1 MSAETL
7 ALASTVHC
15 FHCGEANP
23 PAATWRAVVDGEER
37 AFCCAGCLAVAQTIR
52 AAGLS
57 AFYER
62 RDAFAASLPR
72 DRADEAFDA
81 EAAEAVVT
89 ASDAGRSETALLIEG
104 LRCGACVWLI
114 ETWLARQ
121 PGVCDAHVNLAT
133 RRARVRFVQ
142 ERIGV
147 AAILRS
153 IAVIGYRAHPYD
165 PARREAMVRKES
177 RALLTRAAVA
187 LLAMMQVMMFAVP
200 AYVTS
205 DGVDAEYA
213 ALMNFASL
221 VLTLPVVL
229 YAAAPFFA
237 GAWRSVTNRALG
249 MDVPIA
255 LGVAAA
261 FIASAW
267 STLRGEGHVY
277 FDSVTMFVALV
288 LCARWL
294 ELRVRERA
302 GDVLETMARD
312 APLTAQRLR
321 RFPDENGIETV
332 SARALEPGDV
342 VRVATG
348 ATVPA
353 DGTVVDGRSSVE
365 EAILTGESR
374 PCAKGAG
381 DRVLAGSINRESPL
395 VLRVD
400 AVGEATALR
409 GIARLAERAAAERP
423 AAARLADRV
432 ARAFVA
438 GLLVVAAA
446 AACAWTFIEPARA
459 LPVAIAVLVVSCP
472 CALSLATP
480 AALAAAAGAL
490 ARLRVLCVRPN
501 ALETLA
507 RVTHVVFDKT
517 GTLTTGELKLVRID
531 AFAGDDAR
539 QLARAIALEHGSTHP
554 IARALA
560 AQVPAERV
568 VAHDVVAIPGCGVEG
583 TIGGA
588 RYRLGRPAWASPV
601 ALAPKRCAPG
611 AGEIVVA
618 LADATRVLATLRF
631 RDELRTDMPALI
643 ASLRNAGIGASIV
656 SGDDPATVADV
667 AGKVGIGE
675 HRGAASPADK
685 QAYIAALQA
694 RGEVVAMVGD
704 GVNDAPGLARAD
716 VSIAFGNAATLAQWT
731 ADVVV
736 PGADAQRIARALATA
751 RRAFRI
757 VRENLAWALVYNAV
771 AIPLAAIGWLTPLAA
786 AAGMSAS
793 SLAVVLNAWRLRSA
807 RA

>member
-1 MSAETL
+1 VSAETL
-7 ALASTVHC
+7 VLDSTAHC
-15 FHCGEANP
+15 FHCGDANS
-23 PAATWRAVVDGEER
+23 PAAAWRAVVDGEER
-37 AFCCAGCLAVAQTIR
+37 VFCCAGCMAVAQTIR
-52 AAGLS
+52 AAGLA
-57 AFYER
+57 AFYQR
-62 RDAFAASLPR
+62 RAAPAASFPR
-72 DRADEAFDA
+72 DRTDESLDA

-89 ASDAGRSETALLIEG
+89 ASGDGRSETALLIEG

-114 ETWLARQ
+114 ETWLVRQ
-121 PGVCDAHVNLAT
+121 PGVCDAQVNLAT
-133 RRARVRFVQ
+133 RRARVRFAP
-142 ERIGV
+142 ERTGV
-147 AAILRS
+147 AAILQA
-153 IAVIGYRAHPYD
+153 IAAIGYRAHPYD
-165 PARREAMVRKES
+165 PARREAMARKES
-177 RALLTRAAVA
+177 RTLLTRAAVA

-200 AYVTS
+200 AYVST

-213 ALMNFASL
+213 SLMNFASL

-229 YAAAPFFA
+229 YSAAPFFV

-261 FIASAW
+261 FAASAW

-302 GDVLETMARD
+302 GDALEATARD
-312 APLTAQRLR
+312 APLTAQRLTAY
-321 RFPDENGIETV
+321 PDANEIEIV
-332 SARALEPGDV
+332 SARALAPGDV

-353 DGTVVDGRSSVE
+353 DGIVVEGRSNVE

-374 PCAKGAG
+374 PRAKGAG
-381 DRVLAGSINRESPL
+381 DRVLAGSLNRESPL

-446 AACAWTFIEPARA
+446 AACAWSFIDPVRA

-490 ARLRVLCVRPN
+490 ARLRVLCVRPK

-517 GTLTTGELKLVRID
+517 GTITTGELKLVRIE
-531 AFAGDDAR
+531 AFAGDQAR
-539 QLARAIALEHGSTHP
+539 RLACAIALEQGSTHP

-560 AQVPAERV
+560 GQTSAERV

-583 TIGGA
+583 TIGSE

-601 ALAPKRCAPG
+601 AFAPECCARG

-618 LADATRVLATLRF
+618 LADTTRVLATFRF
-631 RDELRTDMPALI
+631 GDDVRADMPALI
-643 ASLRNAGIGASIV
+643 ASLRDAGIGSSIV
-656 SGDDPATVADV
+656 SGDDPATVADIAV
-667 AGKVGIGE
+667 KVGIAA

-685 QAYIAALQA
+685 QALIAALQA

-736 PGADAQRIARALATA
+736 PGSEAARIGRAIATA
-751 RRAFRI
+751 RRTFRI

-793 SLAVVLNAWRLRSA
+793 SLAVVLNAWRLRDA

>member
-1 MSAETL
+1 M
-7 ALASTVHC
+7 
-15 FHCGEANP
+15 
-23 PAATWRAVVDGEER
+23 
-37 AFCCAGCLAVAQTIR
+37 AVAQTIR

-62 RDAFAASLPR
+62 RDAPAASLPR
-72 DRADEAFDA
+72 DGADESFDA
-81 EAAEAVVT
+81 AASEAVVT
-89 ASDAGRSETALLIEG
+89 PVDAVQGETALLIEG

-121 PGVCDAHVNLAT
+121 AGVCSASVNLAT
-133 RRARVRFVQ
+133 SRARVRFAPA
-142 ERIGV
+142 RTDV
-147 AAILRS
+147 AAILRA
-153 IAVIGYRAHPYD
+153 IAAVGYRAHPYD

-177 RALLTRAAVA
+177 RALLTRAALA
-187 LLAMMQVMMFAVP
+187 LLAMMQVMMLAAP
-200 AYVTS
+200 AYVAS

-213 ALMNFASL
+213 ALMNLASL
-221 VLTLPVVL
+221 VLTLPVVA
-229 YAAAPFFA
+229 YCAWPFFA
-237 GAWRSVTNRALG
+237 GAWRSASNRILG

-255 LGVAAA
+255 IGVAAA
-261 FIASAW
+261 FAASVWA
-267 STLRGEGHVY
+267 TLQGEGHVY

-302 GDVLETMARD
+302 GDALEATARD
-312 APLTAQRLR
+312 ASPTAQRLTGY
-321 RFPDENGIETV
+321 PDVKEVETV
-332 SARALEPGDV
+332 AARALAPGDV

-348 ATVPA
+348 VTVPA
-353 DGTVVDGRSSVE
+353 DATVVDGRSSVE

-374 PCAKGAG
+374 PRAKGVG

-409 GIARLAERAAAERP
+409 AIARLAERAAAERP

-432 ARAFVA
+432 ARTFVGA
-438 GLLVVAAA
+438 LLVIAAA
-446 AACAWTFIEPARA
+446 AAFAWTFIEPARA

-480 AALAAAAGAL
+480 AALAAAAGTL

-501 ALETLA
+501 ALETLS

-517 GTLTTGELKLVRID
+517 GTITTGALKLVRID
-531 AFAGDDAR
+531 ALADDEAL
-539 QLARAIALEHGSTHP
+539 QLTRAMALEQGSTHP
-554 IARALA
+554 IARALVE
-560 AQVPAERV
+560 QPSPREPV
-568 VAHDVVAIPGCGVEG
+568 VAHDVVAIQGCGVEG
-583 TIGGA
+583 TIEGE
-588 RYRLGRPAWASPV
+588 RYRLGRPAWSSPA
-601 ALAPKRCAPG
+601 ALSPEDCVPA

-618 LADATRVLATLRF
+618 LADTKRVLATF
-631 RDELRTDMPALI
+631 RLGDELRADMPALI
-643 ASLRNAGIGASIV
+643 ASLRNAGIRSSIV

-667 AGKVGIGE
+667 AGKVGIAA
-675 HRGAASPADK
+675 HRGAASPEDK
-685 QAYIAALQA
+685 WAFIAALQA

-736 PGADAQRIARALATA
+736 PGDGAQRIVRALATA
-751 RRAFRI
+751 RRTFRI
-757 VRENLAWALVYNAV
+757 VRQNLAWALVYNAV
-771 AIPLAAIGWLTPLAA
+771 AIPLAALGWLTPLAA

-793 SLAVVLNAWRLRSA
+793 SLAVVLNASRLRNAKPRRTAA
-807 RA
+807 R

>member
-1 MSAETL
+1 
-7 ALASTVHC
+7 
-15 FHCGEANP
+15 
-23 PAATWRAVVDGEER
+23 
-37 AFCCAGCLAVAQTIR
+37 
-52 AAGLS
+52 
-57 AFYER
+57 
-62 RDAFAASLPR
+62 
-72 DRADEAFDA
+72 
-81 EAAEAVVT
+81 
-89 ASDAGRSETALLIEG
+89 
-104 LRCGACVWLI
+104 I

-133 RRARVRFVQ
+133 LRARVRFAS
-142 ERIGV
+142 ERTGV
-147 AAILRS
+147 AAILRA
-153 IAVIGYRAHPYD
+153 IAAIGYRAHPYD

-177 RALLTRAAVA
+177 RTLLTRAAVA

-200 AYVTS
+200 AYVSS

-213 ALMNFASL
+213 SLMNFASL
-221 VLTLPVVL
+221 VLTLPVVF
-229 YAAAPFFA
+229 YSAAPFFV

-261 FIASAW
+261 FAASAW

-302 GDVLETMARD
+302 GDALEATARD
-312 APLTAQRLR
+312 APLTAQRLTAY
-321 RFPDENGIETV
+321 PDANEIEIV
-332 SARALEPGDV
+332 SARALAPGDV

-353 DGTVVDGRSSVE
+353 DGIVVEGRSNVE
-365 EAILTGESR
+365 DAILTGESR
-374 PCAKGAG
+374 PRAKGAG
-381 DRVLAGSINRESPL
+381 DRVLAGSLNRESPL

-438 GLLVVAAA
+438 GLLVVAVA
-446 AACAWTFIEPARA
+446 AACAWSFIDPVRA

-490 ARLRVLCVRPN
+490 ARLRVLCVRPK

-517 GTLTTGELKLVRID
+517 GTITTGELKLVRIE
-531 AFAGDDAR
+531 AFAGDQAR
-539 QLARAIALEHGSTHP
+539 QLTCAIALEQGSTHP

-560 AQVPAERV
+560 GQTSAERV

-583 TIGGA
+583 TIGSE

-601 ALAPKRCAPG
+601 AFAPEYFARG

-618 LADATRVLATLRF
+618 LADTTRVLATFRF
-631 RDELRTDMPALI
+631 GDDVRADMPALI
-643 ASLRNAGIGASIV
+643 ASLRDAGIGSSIV
-656 SGDDPATVADV
+656 SGDDPATVADI
-667 AGKVGIGE
+667 AAKVGIAA
-675 HRGAASPADK
+675 HRGAASPEDK
-685 QAYIAALQA
+685 QALIAALQA

-736 PGADAQRIARALATA
+736 PGSEAARIGRAIATA
-751 RRAFRI
+751 RRTFRI

-793 SLAVVLNAWRLRSA
+793 SLAVVLNAWRLRDA